1 MSEHNHASTISIIHA
16 DDAAWDTFVAGA
28 PNGHLLQTS
37 HWGHFKSAAGWEAV
51 RVCVGAGGTILAGA
65 LMLVRRLPLGL
76 RLAYVPKGP
85 VGPWWEPEIA
95 RRLFPALDQAAR
107 AHGAFML
114 KLEPE
119 EPEPSPAVSVLR
131 QAGYRPSP
139 QTVQPRSTI
148 WVDLTLPEDEMLARM
163 KPKTRYNIRL
173 AERKEVMVREGTAAD
188 LPAFY
193 AVMQETSRR
202 DGFALHPLSY
212 YEEVFGRFTALDACR
227 LFLAYYQEQMLAGI
241 MVFQW
246 GAKAWYMYGAS
257 SNAERQRMPNHALQ
271 WAAMQWA
278 RRRGCHT
285 YDLWGIPDEVGQAPE
300 RYTETVTERQDGL
313 WGVYRFKQGF
323 GGRVVRYIGAFD
335 RVYAPALYRLYH
347 VALSFRRRL
356 STFPGL

>member
-1 MSEHNHASTISIIHA
+1 MSEHSSNAAISIIQA
-16 DDAAWDTFVAGA
+16 DDAQWDAFVAGA

-37 HWGHFKSAAGWEAV
+37 HWGHFKAGAGWTAE
-51 RVCVGAGGTILAGA
+51 RVCVGAGSIILAGA

-85 VGPWWEPEIA
+85 VGPWWEPNIA
-95 RRLFPALDQAAR
+95 GRLFPALAQTAR

-119 EPEPSPAVSVLR
+119 EVEPSPALSMLR
-131 QAGYRPSP
+131 RAGFRPSP
-139 QTVQPRSTI
+139 QAVQPRSTI
-148 WVDLTLPEDEMLARM
+148 WVDLTLSEEEMLARM

-173 AERKEVMVREGTAAD
+173 AERKGVVVREGTADD

-193 AVMQETSRR
+193 MIMQETSRR
-202 DGFALHPLSY
+202 DGFALHPPPY
-212 YEEVFGRFTALDACR
+212 YKEVFQRFTALDVCR
-227 LFLAYYQEQMLAGI
+227 LFLAYYQDQLLAGI
-241 MVFQW
+241 MVFRW

-271 WAAMQWA
+271 WGAIQWA
-278 RRRGCHT
+278 RRHRCHI
-285 YDLWGIPDEVGQAPE
+285 YDLWGIPDEVGLAPA
-300 RYTETVTERQDGL
+300 RYKDTVTERQDGL

-335 RVYAPALYRLYH
+335 QVYMPAAYSLYH
-347 VALSFRRRL
+347 WALALRRRL
-356 STFPGL
+356 GAFPGQ